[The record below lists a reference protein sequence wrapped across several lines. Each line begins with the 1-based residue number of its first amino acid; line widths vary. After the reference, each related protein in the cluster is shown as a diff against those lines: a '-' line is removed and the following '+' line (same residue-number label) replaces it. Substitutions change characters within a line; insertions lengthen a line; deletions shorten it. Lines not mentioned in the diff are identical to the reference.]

1 MSLKYEIASQVA
13 RVISL
18 VFNPYLFAIVIIIL
32 GYVGNGYK
40 GIYEGIMSAILV
52 GIPPLIAH
60 VIIARKYNLDWFI
73 QSHRKR
79 CPVLLT
85 TTLGSLMAFFIFKS
99 NATLALGLLS
109 FAIASLIVG
118 IVSLVERVSIHS
130 TTVMISALLLGYV
143 DPTMFPLL
151 MLLAITVMWSRL
163 QLKEH
168 NLEQVLEGV
177 AAALLAFTAA
187 VIICSGSCVTT
198 L

>member
-1 MSLKYEIASQVA
+1 MSLRSEIA
-13 RVISL
+13 RIISL
-18 VFNPYLFAIVIIIL
+18 VFNPYLFAIVIILL
-32 GYVGNGYK
+32 GYVGKGYE
-40 GIYEGIMSAILV
+40 GIYEGLASAILV

-60 VIIARKYNLDWFI
+60 ILIARKYELDWFI

-85 TTLGSLMAFFIFKS
+85 TTLGSFVAFLVFRS
-99 NATLALGLLS
+99 NSTLALGLLS
-109 FAIASLIVG
+109 FSIASLIVG

-143 DPTMFPLL
+143 EPIIFPLL
-151 MLLAITVMWSRL
+151 LLLAIVVMWSRL
-163 QLKEH
+163 ELKEH

-177 AAALLAFTAA
+177 AVALLAFTAS
-187 VIICSGSCVTT
+187 VIICSGSCGTT